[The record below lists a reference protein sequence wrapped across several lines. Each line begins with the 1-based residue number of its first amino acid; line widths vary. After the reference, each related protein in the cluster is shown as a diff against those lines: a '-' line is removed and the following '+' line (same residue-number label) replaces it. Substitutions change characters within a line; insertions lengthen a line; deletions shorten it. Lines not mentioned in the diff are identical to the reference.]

1 MVSTDSYDG
10 KVISEATVTQVVN
23 AHGALL
29 SLRMKVESEQKFLLE
44 NLKTG
49 QVRECSVVGTE
60 RAAVNN

>member
-10 KVISEATVTQVVN
+10 KVISETVTQVVN
-23 AHGALL
+23 AHGGLL

-49 QVRECSVVGTE
+49 KVRECSVVRTE